1 MRSTWKVSSSFP
13 GLTWFSSFSLC
24 SLPFLWLLSLL
35 LGLHGY
41 VSPSGSSQW
50 SPGLFFTTFYLF
62 KKVPLSPSLSRA
74 ALDSLLCS
82 PKSVYCIKLF
92 CRTPQAT
99 ISILLPQSTLL
110 LVRILMKLVVFSF
123 PCSNYSAASL
133 RFFCFVLSYFP
144 SHSSSSWLL
153 SILPWNFSLLLKV
166 AKKSQQ
172 TTITT
177 KTHCDL
183 RSAQHESDMDLLL
196 FCQRQCYFM
205 MCSSSVS
212 LYSCVY
218 QLHSEPTH
226 SCSVVAAVP
235 FCYGYTS
242 CSRNAWFWEMLSQQ
256 QVLLV

>member
-1 MRSTWKVSSSFP
+1 MGMSLLQDPPSEV
-13 GLTWFSSFSLC
+13 LAFSLQLFIPLRKC
-24 SLPFLWLLSLL
+24 HFLQAFPELLWTLFRAPLRVSTASSCFVGLHRPQSLFYFLSPRYFWSEFWWSSLFFPSHAQIILLLLS
-35 LGLHGY
+35 G
-41 VSPSGSSQW
+41 
-50 SPGLFFTTFYLF
+50 
-62 KKVPLSPSLSRA
+62 
-74 ALDSLLCS
+74 
-82 PKSVYCIKLF
+82 
-92 CRTPQAT
+92 
-99 ISILLPQSTLL
+99 
-110 LVRILMKLVVFSF
+110 
-123 PCSNYSAASL
+123 
-133 RFFCFVLSYFP
+133 FFCFVLSCFP

-196 FCQRQCYFM
+196 FCQRRCYFM